1 MSSQFEAGAP
11 TALSAD
17 LTASVVNPLIQ
28 STIDAFGAM
37 AGVSIK
43 KYEVGL
49 LEGKAPFHPITAVI
63 QLSGQA
69 RGSVCVSLQRRTA
82 FALVYRMLETRVTE
96 VNDLVCDTVGEFAN
110 VIAGATRN
118 AWDELDLQLG
128 LPNIVLGTDCQI
140 HFPGVATPMFV
151 TFNSEIGQVKLV
163 FGLSSRQ
170 QL

>member
-1 MSSQFEAGAP
+1 M
-11 TALSAD
+11 ALSAD
-17 LTASVVNPLIQ
+17 LTASIVNPLIQ
-28 STIDAFGAM
+28 STIDAFITT

-43 KYEVGL
+43 KHEVGL

-82 FALVYRMLETRVTE
+82 FALVYRTLEKRITE
-96 VNDLVCDTVGEFAN
+96 VNDIVCDAVGDFAN
-110 VIAGATRN
+110 GIATATKN
-118 AWDELDLQLG
+118 AWDGLDMQLG
-128 LPNIVLGTDCQI
+128 LPNVVLGTDCHI

-163 FGLSSRQ
+163 FGFSSQ
-170 QL
+170 T